1 MSHSHIISP
10 FLQQQQPHL
19 TSSLSPSPSLLPP
32 SLFNPNLIINNY
44 TLSVTSINDCNLRNL
59 DKSKFTVLI
68 KGQDPILYELIQWFS
83 EKKERWNIIHQL
95 KVTGKLEGNIA
106 LRLLDWF
113 IVNYSKSNPVEY
125 INKKTGKMFNVHESY
140 KYNLRIFTK
149 EAFDSV
155 ARTNTNKR
163 KHGQNKLPNSSVEFV
178 VKDDESNQFISI
190 TSNLRQLNLFKWAIE
205 NDILTYLKDHRVEI
219 ATDMKETLSNK
230 QKVKKV
236 EARGRIINKKRR
248 LKSKTLILTKVED
261 GGQIYI

>member
-1 MSHSHIISP
+1 MSDTHQIIFSSP
-10 FLQQQQPHL
+10 TLNPLNF
-19 TSSLSPSPSLLPP
+19 SPSL
-32 SLFNPNLIINNY
+32 FIPNLIVNNY

-59 DKSKFTVLI
+59 DKSNFTVLI

-95 KVTGKLEGNIA
+95 KITGKLEGNIA

-113 IVNYSKSNPVEY
+113 IVNYSKSTCVEY
-125 INKKTGKMFNVHESY
+125 IHKQTGKLFNVHESY
-140 KYNLRIFTK
+140 KYHLRIFTK

-178 VKDDESNQFISI
+178 VKDDESNQFVTI

-205 NDILTYLKDHRVEI
+205 NDILSYLKEHRAEI

-230 QKVKKV
+230 KKIKKV

-248 LKSKTLILTKVED
+248 LKSKTFILSKVAD
-261 GGQIYI
+261 SGQIYI